1 MDRERGI
8 FIVKAYQHWCEDARV
23 PKDKNPMGYLKPYHI
38 EDYLKTLPLDT
49 PMEEVVEKMIA
60 YCYERGGS
68 IVPQQLQQPMLVN
81 GQKAKHLYVIGN
93 GFDRYHGT
101 KCSYWDFRQYMLR
114 RKPDVVAQFDVFFG
128 PRTLENSFLHPLGWC
143 LALEDRSTRRYFGL
157 PYPQTT
163 WSERHL
169 WCSFE
174 EYLSEL
180 NREKLLEY
188 MDMNLPQC
196 NTDEDE
202 FYAAEYFATIHR
214 IIDTVNDCTFEMRYL
229 LHRWVNTLHFA
240 SGWKKK
246 MLDLDGNALYLTFN
260 YTNFLEENYGIPKA
274 QVLHIHGSR
283 SDKFGSLVIG
293 HYQDDQNGFDRW
305 KHKCEKQ
312 RRFRPNLKDRK
323 GRWFANDHL
332 TYLSYFLKDETKGN
346 WRLDTRYYATN
357 RADEEIE
364 QYYDKNQKQTS
375 AIIGK
380 NQGFFMSLDEV
391 EEVSVIGHSLAKV
404 DMPYFEQIIKNLG
417 GRSVRWS
424 FSVHGKKDETN
435 VRRFCRTMKIPKD
448 YWTMFQL

>member
-8 FIVKAYQHWCEDARV
+8 FIIQAYQQWCADARV
-23 PKDKNPMGYLKPYHI
+23 PKDKNPMVYLRPYQI

-49 PMEEVVEKMIA
+49 PMDEVVEKMIT

-68 IVPQQLQQPMLVN
+68 IVPAHLQQPMLVN

-93 GFDRYHGT
+93 GFDRYHGA

-114 RKPDVVAQFDVFFG
+114 RKPEVVAQFDVFFG
-128 PRTLENSFLHPLGWC
+128 PRTLENSFSHPLGWY
-143 LALEDRSTRRYFGL
+143 LALEDRSARRYYGL
-157 PYPQTT
+157 PYPKTT
-163 WSERHL
+163 WSEKHL
-169 WCSFE
+169 WCRFE

-196 NTDEDE
+196 NTDEEE
-202 FYAAEYFATIHR
+202 FSSAEYFATIDR
-214 IIDTVNDCTFEMRYL
+214 IIDTVNECTFEMRYL

-246 MLDLDGNALYLTFN
+246 MLKLEEDALYLTFN
-260 YTNFLEENYGIPKA
+260 YTNFLEENYGIPKT

-293 HYQDDQNGFDRW
+293 HCQDDQNGFDRW

-332 TYLSYFLKDETKGN
+332 AYLSYFLEDETKGN
-346 WRLDTRYYATN
+346 WRSDTRYYAAD
-357 RADEEIE
+357 RADGEIE
-364 QYYDKNQKQTS
+364 QYYDRNQKQTG

-380 NQGFFMSLDEV
+380 IQGFFMSLEEV
-391 EEVSVIGHSLAKV
+391 EDVTVIGHSLAKV
-404 DMPYFEQIIKNLG
+404 DMPYFEQIIKNLE
-417 GRSVRWS
+417 GRNVRWN
-424 FSVHGKKDETN
+424 FSVHGKKDEAS
-435 VRRFCRTMKIPKD
+435 VRRFCRTMRIPKER
-448 YWTMFQL
+448 WTMFQL